1 MQKTLRTSQSV
12 PPSGNAFKSP
22 RILKSPRAVK
32 KQPTILQTVFE
43 KSLCLTDK
51 DIPWPKRTE
60 QYGKRIMGS
69 FSLGQALTLLRVVYY
84 NRDYFQPSYFLDFT
98 SEKPSLE
105 TEHCSVRDYMT
116 KEVIY
121 DSRKMPIV
129 FEFKESFRSTLE
141 WIKKQGLRYMLL
153 CERVGKTFLGD
164 PDLSDWAYL
173 MVYPDMD
180 VLETN
185 SGYLSSIWKSNVVV
199 KCVDDSKH
207 QQWYDR
213 VKVCFQLGIATPV
226 IICSLYRKSD
236 YYVVTTK
243 ETQVKPEFVCRN
255 PIEYATLK
263 PVLTQQE
270 LVLETKFATLLNW
283 THHHKLQWTL
293 GLENQQQQQ
302 QNKNIEGEE
311 DTISDTAYFMVW
323 PSSPF
328 NLNEIKRQKDA
339 M

>member
-1 MQKTLRTSQSV
+1 MQKTPRGSQSV
-12 PPSGNAFKSP
+12 PPGGFKSP

-69 FSLGQALTLLRVVYY
+69 FSLGQAMTLLRVVYY
-84 NRDYFQPSYFLDFT
+84 NRDYCQPSYFLDFM
-98 SEKPSLE
+98 SDKPSLA

-121 DSRKMPIV
+121 DSRKRPIK

-153 CERVGKTFLGD
+153 CERLGNTYLDD

-226 IICSLYRKSD
+226 IICSLYHKSD
-236 YYVVTTK
+236 YYVVTAKNTSI
-243 ETQVKPEFVCRN
+243 KPEFICRN

-263 PVLTQQE
+263 PVTISTKQE

-283 THHHKLQWTL
+283 TQHHKLRWTL
-293 GLENQQQQQ
+293 GLEHVNG
-302 QNKNIEGEE
+302 GEE
-311 DTISDTAYFMVW
+311 ESISDTAYFMVW

-328 NLNEIKRQKDA
+328 NLNEIKRQNDA